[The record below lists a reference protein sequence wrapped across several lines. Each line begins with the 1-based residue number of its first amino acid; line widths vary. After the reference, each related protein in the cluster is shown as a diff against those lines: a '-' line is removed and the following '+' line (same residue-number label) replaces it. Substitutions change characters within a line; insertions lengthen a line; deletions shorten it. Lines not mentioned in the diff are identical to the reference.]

1 MLVLALDTSTNQSS
15 IALCSEDRVLGEY
28 TWYSNNNH
36 SIELLNGIE
45 RLTKVSSLT
54 LEQLDAVAVAIG
66 PGSFNGVRVALA
78 AAKSFAFALKK
89 PLIGVCTL
97 DICAAQQQL
106 WSSPIC
112 SVQDAG
118 RSELYAA
125 CYVFDEQQNSHGDDL
140 PTMRQLGEYLLLT
153 PQRLAAYLQ
162 EKYGDWFGVP
172 GVRQL
177 PPLLLC
183 GDISNASLDA
193 LRTHLRQ
200 HSLFAGHIPSTRH
213 ASTLARLALLRL
225 QAGLLDDPLT
235 LEPLYLR
242 RPSITTS
249 TRKQPLLGGT
259 AQSATGHTT
268 TEREEGALR
277 H

>member
-36 SIELLNGIE
+36 SIELFNGIE
-45 RLTKVSSLT
+45 RLMTANSLT
-54 LEQLDAVAVAIG
+54 LEQLDAVAVATG
-66 PGSFNGVRVALA
+66 PGSFNGVRVALS

-106 WSSPIC
+106 WSGPIC

-125 CYVFDEQQNSHGDDL
+125 CYVFDEQQNNDSGEF

-162 EKYGDWFGVP
+162 ENYGGWFGVP

-183 GDISNASLDA
+183 GDINKTSLDT
-193 LRTHLRQ
+193 LRAHLRQ
-200 HSLFAGHIPSTRH
+200 RSLFTGNIPSTRH
-213 ASTLARLALLRL
+213 ASTLARLALPRL
-225 QAGLLDDPLT
+225 HAGLVDDPLT

-259 AQSATGHTT
+259 AHSATGHTT

>member
-1 MLVLALDTSTNQSS
+1 MTANT
-15 IALCSEDRVLGEY
+15 
-28 TWYSNNNH
+28 
-36 SIELLNGIE
+36 
-45 RLTKVSSLT
+45 LT
-54 LEQLDAVAVAIG
+54 LEQLDAIAVAIG
-66 PGSFNGVRVALA
+66 PGSFNGVRVALSA
-78 AAKSFAFALKK
+78 TKSFAFALKK

-97 DICAAQQQL
+97 DICAAQQHL
-106 WSSPIC
+106 WSGPIC
-112 SVQDAG
+112 SVQEAG

-125 CYVFDEQQNSHGDDL
+125 CYVFEEQQNEDSDEF
-140 PTMRQLGEYLLLT
+140 PTMRQLGEYQLLA

-162 EKYGDWFGVP
+162 ENYGDWFGVP

-183 GDISNASLDA
+183 GEINKTSRDT
-193 LRTHLRQ
+193 LRAHLRQ
-200 HSLFAGHIPSTRH
+200 HSLFTGNIPSTRH
-213 ASTLARLALLRL
+213 ASTLARLALPRL
-225 QAGLLDDPLT
+225 QAGLVDDPLT

-259 AQSATGHTT
+259 AHSATGHTT

>member
-1 MLVLALDTSTNQSS
+1 
-15 IALCSEDRVLGEY
+15 VLGEY

-36 SIELLNGIE
+36 SIELFNGIE
-45 RLTKVSSLT
+45 RLMTTNALT
-54 LEQLDAVAVAIG
+54 LQQLDAIAVATG

-78 AAKSFAFALKK
+78 AAKSLAFALKK

-97 DICAAQQQL
+97 DIYAAQQQL
-106 WSSPIC
+106 WSGPIC
-112 SVQDAG
+112 AVQDAG

-125 CYVFDEQQNSHGDDL
+125 CYVFDEQQNTDGDEL

-162 EKYGDWFGVP
+162 ENYGGWFGVP
-172 GVRQL
+172 DVRQL
-177 PPLLLC
+177 PPLLLS
-183 GDISNASLDA
+183 GEINKASRDS
-193 LRTHLRQ
+193 LRAHLRER
-200 HSLFAGHIPSTRH
+200 SLFTSNIPSTRH
-213 ASTLARLALLRL
+213 ASTLASLALPRL
-225 QAGLLDDPLT
+225 QAGQVDDPLT

-259 AQSATGHTT
+259 AHSATGHTT